1 MYDFKEI
8 KEYLDTLH
16 EEYGIPGGGIAVYQN
31 GEKLYEYCMG
41 YSDGGKTQIAT
52 PDTRYFLYSCTKP
65 VTVTAAMMLV
75 ARGKLVLDAPV
86 SDYLPAYANAYLLVD
101 GERKAPDTVM
111 TVRHLF
117 TMSGGLDYNLAA
129 PAVVA
134 CKKKTDGKATTRELV
149 DAFIEDPLTFEPG
162 DHFQYSR
169 CHDVLAAVV
178 EAASG
183 MRFGEFLKTE
193 IFEPLGMKDTD
204 FADRSDVAAQYS
216 HSRERGV
223 EEVER
228 SNPYILSENH
238 ESGGA
243 GLISTLADYGKFAAM
258 LASGGKAPDGRVII
272 PRTAIDELRREQL
285 SALVKNPAFGCA
297 AGPGYGYGLGVR
309 TLIDRSEGQ
318 KPPLGE
324 FGWDG
329 AAGAY
334 LMVDVENG
342 IGIAYVQH
350 VRGWNSIDLGHP
362 LHAPMRDG
370 VYRALGL

>member
-1 MYDFKEI
+1 MYIFKEV

-16 EEYGIPGGGIAVYQN
+16 EQYGIPGGGIAVYQN

-41 YSDGGKTQIAT
+41 HSDSEGTVPAT

-65 VTVTAAMMLV
+65 VTVTAGMMLV
-75 ARGKLVLDAPV
+75 ARGKLSLDAPV
-86 SDYLPAYANAYLLVD
+86 SDYLPAYADACLLVD
-101 GERKAPDTVM
+101 GEKKKPDTAM

-117 TMSGGLDYNLAA
+117 TMSGGLDYNLSA
-129 PAVVA
+129 PAIVA
-134 CKKKTDGKATTRELV
+134 CKTATEGKATTRELV
-149 DAFIEDPLTFEPG
+149 DAFVKGPLTFEPG
-162 DHFQYSR
+162 DRFQYSL
-169 CHDVLAAVV
+169 CHDVLSAVI

-193 IFEPLGMKDTD
+193 IFEPLGMKNTG
-204 FADRSDVAAQYS
+204 FARCADIAAQYAYS
-216 HSRERGV
+216 KEGGLVEVARE
-223 EEVER
+223 
-228 SNPYILSENH
+228 NPYVLSENY

-258 LASGGKAPDGRVII
+258 LAAGGKAPDGREII
-272 PRTAIDELRREQL
+272 PRAAIDELRREQL
-285 SALVKNPAFGCA
+285 SALVKNPSFGCA
-297 AGPGYGYGLGVR
+297 AGPGYGYALGVR
-309 TLIDRSEGQ
+309 TLVDKGQGQ
-318 KPPLGE
+318 KSPLGE

>member
-8 KEYLDTLH
+8 KEYLDALH
-16 EEYGIPGGGIAVYQN
+16 EKYGIPGGGIAVYQN

-41 YSDGGKTQIAT
+41 YSDSEKTQPAT

-75 ARGKLVLDAPV
+75 ARGKLLLDAPV
-86 SDYLPAYANAYLLVD
+86 SDYLPAYANAYLLID
-101 GERKAPDTVM
+101 GEKKKPDTVM

-117 TMSGGLDYNLAA
+117 TMSGGLDYNFAT

-134 CKKKTDGKATTRELV
+134 CQQATNGEATTRELV
-149 DAFIEDPLTFEPG
+149 DAFIEDPLAFEPG
-162 DHFQYSR
+162 DHFKYSR

-178 EAASG
+178 EVASG

-193 IFEPLGMKDTD
+193 IFEPLGMNDTG
-204 FADRSDVAAQYS
+204 FADYSDVAAQYIY
-216 HSRERGV
+216 SRERGI
-223 EEVER
+223 EEIGR
-228 SNPYILSENH
+228 SNPHILSHNY

-258 LASGGKAPDGRVII
+258 LAADGKAPDGRVII
-272 PRTAIDELRREQL
+272 PRAAIDELRGEQL
-285 SALVKNPAFGCA
+285 TALVKNPAFDCA

-309 TLIDRSEGQ
+309 TLVDKSQGQ
-318 KPPLGE
+318 RPPLGE

-334 LMVDVENG
+334 LMIDVENG

-350 VRGWNSIDLGHP
+350 VRAWNFIDLGHP